1 MDLRLTRQESVYH
14 HLRERILAG
23 ELAPGAPL
31 VASHLAE
38 TVGASRTPVREAL
51 LRLAAEGLVAGA
63 PGGGVVVRRL
73 TEEEIVEMYEVR
85 VPLEGRAARLAAT
98 HRTPLALAQIH
109 AAHDRLAAAAGQV
122 PVDYAAVANLN
133 VEFHR
138 AISGAARNA
147 LLLDLVSRM
156 YDRVRRFKTTTF
168 AYPGRLPEA
177 IAEHEALVAAIA
189 AREPD
194 RAERLAEEHMQHA
207 LDIRLRMFRELEAA
221 RP

>member
-1 MDLRLTRQESVYH
+1 MDLRPTRQESVYH

-51 LRLAAEGLVAGA
+51 LRLAAEGLVAG
-63 PGGGVVVRRL
+63 PPGGVVVRRL

-85 VPLEGRAARLAAT
+85 VPLEGRAARLAAVN
-98 HRTPLALAQIH
+98 RTPLALTQIH
-109 AAHDRLAAAAGQV
+109 AAQDRLAAAARQASI
-122 PVDYAAVANLN
+122 DYTAVASLN
-133 VEFHR
+133 VELHR
-138 AISGAARNA
+138 AICRAARNT

-156 YDRVRRFKTTTF
+156 YDQVGRFKSTTF
-168 AYPGRLPEA
+168 SYPGRLAEA
-177 IAEHEALVAAIA
+177 LAEHEALAVAIA

-194 RAERLAEEHMQHA
+194 RAERLAQEHMQHA
-207 LDIRLRMFRELEAA
+207 LDIRLKMFREQQGAGQ
-221 RP
+221 